1 MWYKISLFLLGLF
14 LVFVGKHFRIMHWPY
29 AKPIYFSGLALCI
42 VMIVL
47 LTYGMVKKNSI
58 HQTMNKKQKIALIC
72 LAVAVVLAIELII
85 LHYKRPHVTFRIS
98 NVEVGSEPKG
108 SAIK

>member
-1 MWYKISLFLLGLF
+1 MYKIILFCFGLL
-14 LVFVGKHFRIMHWPY
+14 LVTAGRCFRIMHWPY
-29 AKPIYFSGLALCI
+29 AKPVYFSGLALCI

-58 HQTMNKKQKIALIC
+58 HQTMNKKRKIALIC